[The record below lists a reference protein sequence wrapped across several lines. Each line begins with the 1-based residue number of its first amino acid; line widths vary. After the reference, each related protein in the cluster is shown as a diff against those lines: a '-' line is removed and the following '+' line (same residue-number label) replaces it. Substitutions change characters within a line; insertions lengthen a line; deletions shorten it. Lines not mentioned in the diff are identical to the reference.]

1 MGWAVVGFGQV
12 VSVAPPGGAPG
23 VGWPAVTQTARPW
36 TRWWWMGSAV
46 DRAGLTW
53 NLEQY
58 KAAGLGGME
67 LTPIYGV
74 KGYESRFIDYL
85 SPSWVGMLEYTLRE
99 ARRLGLGLDMS
110 TGTGWPFGGGPLI
123 DSTYACKELFFK
135 SWVLEEGRRLPDTI
149 RYMQEPYVHTD
160 GRAVAIDRLVEPV
173 FANKDLQGLAL
184 FQVRFARRLPLQA
197 LVAVADSGERLD
209 LTSRVRPD
217 GSLDWTAPAHGG
229 RWRLYGAFQGM
240 HGKMVERAAPGAEGN
255 VIDHFSAVALKK
267 YLSRFDTA
275 FAGHDL
281 AGLRCYFNDS
291 YEVDDARGLGDW
303 TPKLFEEFRRRRG
316 YDLRLYLPQLFTGDG
331 RVLCDYRETISDLLL
346 DDFTRPWGAWARGRG
361 ALIRNQAHGSPANI
375 LDLYAAS
382 DIPETEGGEVLRYK
396 WGTSAAH
403 VAGKRLAS
411 AETVTWLDEH
421 FLSSYAD
428 VKKALDNYWLGGV
441 NHVFYHGTAYTPKD
455 DPWPGWLFY
464 AAVHFTPNDPAWR
477 DVGVLNS
484 YVARVQSF
492 LQQGEPD
499 NDVLLYAP
507 FYDSWMEGFDGGDV
521 SKALLKHYDRMEP
534 EFRGTGFEE
543 CAEWMVKKGY
553 GFDYISDKQMVGLA
567 AAGNEVVTS
576 GGARYKVILVP
587 GCKYM
592 SVGAMKKLD
601 ELAKAG
607 VSVVFYRS
615 LPVGPPGYGDLS
627 GRTEEF
633 RGVLSGADRF
643 VAGDDLV
650 RLLGDG
656 LRERMVEDSLDCV
669 RRSYGGGKVYFIVNH
684 GTRPFAGKLV
694 LRDGGVG
701 AVVYNPMTGEYGAMA
716 GGYLSLRPGES
727 CLVQTLDR
735 AVTAPA
741 YRYYGPAGAG
751 VELGG
756 EWKLGFESG
765 GPVIPAPMKVQH
777 LKSWVELGLPAF
789 SGTVMYTYSFA
800 RPAGSFAAW
809 ELDLGKVRQTAEV
822 YLNGKKIAAL
832 IGPDYTVVIPVSDM
846 RNSNILEVR
855 VSSGMLN
862 RVEDLDRRGV
872 VWKKFYNTNFP
883 AHERGDRGA
892 DGLFD
897 ATKLPLEEAGLMGPV
912 RLVPV
917 KRVMGKGM
925 VEKGVTVK
933 MVMGKGMV
941 EEGVTERGLVVE
953 KGAVET
959 GVTGMEKGVAVAAMA
974 AAAADPAWTKEV
986 GARVAPS
993 GRLVVS
999 VNNYGVAKD
1008 GSALSTKAIQ
1018 SAIDDCSK
1026 QGGGVVEFE
1035 PGTYLTG
1042 SVFLKEGVELRIGKG
1057 VELKGSQHFEDYP
1070 EIRTRIAG
1078 IEMKW
1083 PAALLNVIGVKRA
1096 AVTGEGTVNAQGKF
1110 CWDKYWAM
1118 RREYDPKG
1126 LRWIVDYDAKRVRT
1140 LLIQD
1145 AADITVRGIR
1155 FVDAGF
1161 WTVQVLYSKY
1171 VTVDG
1176 ITVRNNE
1183 DGHGPSTDGVDIDSS
1198 SWVLVENCDI
1208 DCNDDDFCLKAGR
1221 DWDGLRVNRP
1231 TEYVVIRNCTARKGG
1246 GLLTIGSETSGGIRH
1261 VLATDL
1267 TAKGTGNGFH
1277 IKSATTR
1284 GGTVEDI
1291 HIRNFTM
1298 DSVGNAILFTMNWN
1312 PAYSYSTLPAGYNI
1326 DSVPE
1331 HWKTML
1337 HKVEPAEKGIPHF
1350 RDIYIS
1356 GMKVRSARRAIEAT
1370 GLDQS
1375 MISGVHIDNM
1385 TINAATAGEISYARD
1400 WEVSGAAVTSKDGSK
1415 VLVQHSTGV
1424 NFK

>member
-1 MGWAVVGFGQV
+1 
-12 VSVAPPGGAPG
+12 
-23 VGWPAVTQTARPW
+23 
-36 TRWWWMGSAV
+36 MGSAV

-74 KGYESRFIDYL
+74 KGYENKFVDYL
-85 SPSWVGMLEYTLRE
+85 SPEWVDMLEYTLRE
-99 ARRLGLGLDMS
+99 SRRLGLGLDMS

-135 SWVLEEGRRLPDTI
+135 SWVLEGGHRLPDTI

-160 GRAVAIDRLVEPV
+160 GRAVTIDRLVEPV
-173 FANKDLQGLAL
+173 FANKDLQALAL
-184 FQVRFARRLPLQA
+184 FQVRFARWLPLQA
-197 LVAVADSGERLD
+197 LVARSDSGEVED
-209 LTSRVRPD
+209 VTSYVGGD
-217 GSLDWTAPAHGG
+217 GRLDWTAPARGG
-229 RWRLYGAFQGM
+229 RWTLYGAFQGM

-255 VIDHFSAVALKK
+255 VIDHFSAAALKK

-275 FAGHDL
+275 FRGHDL
-281 AGLRCYFNDS
+281 GGLRCFFNDS
-291 YEVDDARGLGDW
+291 YEVDDARGQGNW
-303 TPKLFEEFRRRRG
+303 TGGLFEEFRKLRG
-316 YDLRLYLPQLFTGDG
+316 YDLRLHLPQLLNGDG

-346 DDFTRPWGAWARGRG
+346 DDFTRPWAAWARGRG

-382 DIPETEGGEVLRYK
+382 DIPETEGGDLLRYK
-396 WGTSAAH
+396 FATSAAH

-428 VKKALDNYWLGGV
+428 VKRALDNYWLGGV

-492 LQQGEPD
+492 LQLGEPD

-507 FYDSWMEGFDGGDV
+507 FYDSWMEGFGAGGDL

-534 EFRGTGFEE
+534 EFKGTGFEE
-543 CAEWMVKKGY
+543 CAEWLLKKGY
-553 GFDYISDKQMVGLA
+553 GFDYISDKQVCALSATG
-567 AAGNEVVTS
+567 GGVVT
-576 GGARYKVILVP
+576 GAGARYKVVLVP

-592 SVGAMKKLD
+592 SVAAMKKLG
-601 ELAKAG
+601 ELARAG
-607 VSVVFYRS
+607 VRVLFYRS
-615 LPVGPPGYGDLS
+615 LPVGPPGYLEQSWSLAGD
-627 GRTEEF
+627 RH
-633 RGVLSGADRF
+633 F
-643 VAGDDLV
+643 VVGDDLGH
-650 RLLGDG
+650 LLGDG
-656 LRERMVEDSLDCV
+656 MREPMVDDSLDCV
-669 RRSYGGGKVYFIVNH
+669 RRSYGGGKLYFIVNR
-684 GTRPFAGKLV
+684 GSRPFAGRVV
-694 LRDGGVG
+694 LRDGGKG
-701 AVVYNPMTGEYGAMA
+701 AVIYDPMNGEYGAMV
-716 GGYLSLRPGES
+716 GGYLELRPGES
-727 CLVQTLDR
+727 CIVQTLDK
-735 AVTAPA
+735 AVSAPV
-741 YRYYGPAGAG
+741 YRYYAPAGDG

-756 EWKLGFESG
+756 EWKLVFESG
-765 GPVIPAPMKVQH
+765 GPVVPAPMKVQH
-777 LKSWVELGLPAF
+777 LQSWVKLGLPAF
-789 SGTVMYTYSFA
+789 SGTAMYTSSFA
-800 RPAGSFAAW
+800 RPAGSFAVW
-809 ELDLGKVRQTAEV
+809 KLDLGKVRQAAEV

-832 IGPDYTVVIPVSDM
+832 IGPDYTVVIPASDM
-846 RNSNILEVR
+846 RSRNKLEVR

-883 AHERGDRGA
+883 AHERADRGA

-912 RLVPV
+912 RLAPV
-917 KRVMGKGM
+917 K
-925 VEKGVTVK
+925 EKDI
-933 MVMGKGMV
+933 
-941 EEGVTERGLVVE
+941 
-953 KGAVET
+953 
-959 GVTGMEKGVAVAAMA
+959 
-974 AAAADPAWTKEV
+974 AADPAWTKEV
-986 GARVAPS
+986 GARVGP
-993 GRLVVS
+993 GGKLVIS
-999 VNNYGVAKD
+999 VNSYGAFKD
-1008 GSALSTKAIQ
+1008 GTVLSTKAIQ

-1026 QGGGVVEFE
+1026 RGGGVVEFE

-1070 EIRTRIAG
+1070 EIPTRIAG

-1083 PAALLNVIGVKRA
+1083 PAALLNVIGVKKA
-1096 AVTGEGTVNAQGKF
+1096 AVTGEGTVDAQGKF

-1118 RREYDPKG
+1118 RKEYDPKG

-1145 AADITVRGIR
+1145 AADITVQGIR
-1155 FVDAGF
+1155 CVDAGF
-1161 WTVQVLYSKY
+1161 WTVQVLYSTY

-1298 DSVGNAILFTMNWN
+1298 DSVGNAIFFTMNWN
-1312 PAYSYSTLPAGYNI
+1312 PAYSYSTLPAGYDM

-1350 RDIYIS
+1350 RDVYIS
-1356 GMKVRSARRAIEAT
+1356 GMKVRSARRAIAST
-1370 GLDQS
+1370 GLEQS

-1400 WEVSGAAVTSKDGSK
+1400 WEVRGAAVTSKDGSK
-1415 VLVQHSTGV
+1415 VVVQHSTGV